1 MTIFLKGMML
11 HKFPIFLVFCLSFVS
26 TFVYSNEL
34 DEAEQLGKELFF
46 DTRLS
51 EPEGQSCSSCHS
63 PEFAFTDPDKTKPT
77 SNGVINSLF
86 GSRNSPTLMYLA
98 TVQSRVNIVEAG
110 METFSGGFFLDG
122 RASSLEEQ
130 VEGPL
135 LSPVEMANSSKM
147 DIVKKVRSLGYSSK
161 FDEVFGS
168 KSLYDDRR
176 AFSFI
181 AAALASYERS
191 REFNPFTSK
200 YDLWLAGKTKLS
212 ELEKQGLDVYEDEK
226 KGNCA
231 ACHPNRA
238 INGEPPLFT
247 DFTYDNLG
255 VPFNKKNPFLNN
267 PKQFNKYGS
276 HFIDRGLGLQD
287 SLRDIHH
294 YGKFKV
300 PTLRNVALTSP
311 YMHNGVFDTLEEVVE
326 FYSTRDTDD
335 KWGKPEVSSTV
346 NMRELGDLKL
356 KESDLEALVAF
367 LKTLTDGYE

>member
-1 MTIFLKGMML
+1 MNKYSFFLL
-11 HKFPIFLVFCLSFVS
+11 SSFLT
-26 TFVYSNEL
+26 TFVYSVEL
-34 DEAEQLGKELFF
+34 SEVELLGKQLFF
-46 DTRLS
+46 DARLS
-51 EPEGQSCSSCHS
+51 KPEGQSCSSCHS

-77 SNGVINSLF
+77 SKGAISSLF

-98 TVQSRVNIVEAG
+98 TVQPRINIVEAG

-122 RASSLEEQ
+122 RADTLEEQ

-135 LSPVEMANSSKM
+135 MNPVEMANTSKM
-147 DIVKKVRSLGYSSK
+147 DIVKKVRSLGYGPK
-161 FDEVFGS
+161 FNKVFGK
-168 KSLYDDRR
+168 KSFYDDRR

-181 AAALASYERS
+181 AAALASYQRS
-191 REFNPFTSK
+191 RELNLFTSK
-200 YDLWLAGKTKLS
+200 YDLWLAGKVELS
-212 ELEKQGLDVYEDEK
+212 ALEKQGLDIFEDEE

-231 ACHPNRA
+231 ACHPNRP
-238 INGEPPLFT
+238 INGKPPLFT

-255 VPFNKKNPFLNN
+255 VPLNKKNPFLNN
-267 PKQFNKYGS
+267 PKEFNKYGS

-294 YGKFKV
+294 YGKFRV
-300 PTLRNVALTSP
+300 PTLRNIALTSP

-335 KWGKPEVSSTV
+335 KWGKLEVSSTV

-356 KESDLEALVAF
+356 SDSDLKSLVAF
-367 LKTLTDGYE
+367 LKALTDGYKLN